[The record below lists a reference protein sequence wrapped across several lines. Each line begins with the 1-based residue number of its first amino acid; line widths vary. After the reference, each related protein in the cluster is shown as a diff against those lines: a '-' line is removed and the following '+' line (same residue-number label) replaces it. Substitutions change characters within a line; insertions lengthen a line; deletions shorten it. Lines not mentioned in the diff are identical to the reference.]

1 MSEQTR
7 IQVEKSLYEKKS
19 PRSIRAVAMKM
30 HFRFVGRLALL
41 PCIWAYAPP
50 LQPKTAAAARH
61 SPPVAV
67 YAVDVPY
74 KEAAYSPEK
83 ADAFFRQRPIES
95 LRRLAQLTQLSGGF
109 VASTLL
115 DKRLGREEEMVDQRS
130 DELLELVTKLGPT
143 FIKIG
148 QALSIRTDLLP
159 APWVKGLTQ
168 LQDNVEPFSA
178 AQGRSIIEDELGI
191 RLDDT
196 FSTISLDPVASAS
209 IGQVYKATLKA
220 TGEEVAVKVQRPQVL
235 YDVALDLFM
244 LRTLA
249 PTIQRLGDF
258 NTDLVALVD
267 AWGYGFVNE
276 LDYNKEAEA
285 TTAFSKAMDRRG
297 LGSVTSPEVVP
308 SLSSTHVLTTKWV
321 DGERLASSDATD
333 VPRLCGVALNAYLTM
348 LLDTGCLHCDP
359 HPGNL
364 LRTPDGKL
372 CILDFGMTL
381 DVPSDLQLSLLE
393 FIANLNAENYES
405 VPDDLVNLGFVPA
418 EKIEELRQSGLTVA
432 ISRMLKLAA
441 DGGGASGMMNRMV
454 EQNKE
459 RYGKELMAEFGTLES
474 PEAVKERQRR
484 FREDWKKEMAEDA
497 LARGG
502 DMTMGGG
509 GAPVS
514 TAADLTAKIEQMQS
528 DNSNVFAIPEYFV
541 YMSRAFS
548 TLEGIGLSADPNY
561 AIIGECFPYIAKRLI
576 SDDSPRARG
585 ALRTLLYG
593 TSGELNLSKLKE
605 VTQGLESYTVSTSS
619 VASSKGESSDGRN
632 QAIEQMASA
641 VFAEEGSYVQS
652 LLLKEAAALVDSG
665 VRNAVTQAASNRP
678 QLFPFPT
685 PPFPFPTPPNVPL
698 PLAPLLA
705 PITLP
710 LELGRAAL
718 SLAEIDQRDKQRLEN
733 IQILTD
739 LASGLTGG
747 GRGGGGGGSAP
758 SAPPGTLGALGAARA
773 AVASD
778 GAGSSSMVPSAGG
791 APAPAPS
798 AEEVSKQAE
807 RLRSVIEGAIARRAA
822 LARTGVRFGGEL
834 AAVQA
839 ERLRERE
846 ADAQL
851 SELATRLAAAGAVG
865 LEGAARS
872 LALLDKG
879 LAAGPT
885 YEGDAQPPQ

>member
-1 MSEQTR
+1 M
-7 IQVEKSLYEKKS
+7 
-19 PRSIRAVAMKM
+19 
-30 HFRFVGRLALL
+30 
-41 PCIWAYAPP
+41 
-50 LQPKTAAAARH
+50 
-61 SPPVAV
+61 
-67 YAVDVPY
+67 
-74 KEAAYSPEK
+74 
-83 ADAFFRQRPIES
+83 
-95 LRRLAQLTQLSGGF
+95 
-109 VASTLL
+109 ASTLL

-276 LDYNKEAEA
+276 LDYNKEADA

-297 LGSVTSPEVVP
+297 LGSVTSPEVVLRYP
-308 SLSSTHVLTTKWV
+308 RRTCSLPNGLMASGWRLRR
-321 DGERLASSDATD
+321 DGRAAIVWSRTERLSYDATRYGLPTLRSASRQFIAHARRQ
-333 VPRLCGVALNAYLTM
+333 VVHPRLWDDLGRAVRLAAL
-348 LLDTGCLHCDP
+348 
-359 HPGNL
+359 
-364 LRTPDGKL
+364 
-372 CILDFGMTL
+372 
-381 DVPSDLQLSLLE
+381 LLE

-502 DMTMGGG
+502 DMAMGGG

-778 GAGSSSMVPSAGG
+778 GAGSSSSMVPSSAGG

-807 RLRSVIEGAIARRAA
+807 RLRSVLRARSRGEPRSRGRACD
-822 LARTGVRFGGEL
+822 L
-834 AAVQA
+834 AAS
-839 ERLRERE
+839 LRRCRRSGCVRGRPMRSSRSSQR
-846 ADAQL
+846 ASQPRVPSA
-851 SELATRLAAAGAVG
+851 SKAPLAAS
-865 LEGAARS
+865 RS
-872 LALLDKG
+872 STRALLRGQRMRVTRSHHSERSVVINPNNGK
-879 LAAGPT
+879 LT
-885 YEGDAQPPQ
+885 WLKVR